1 MLQAV
6 GVWEEARETDAL
18 HAIDASLYDMAIGAY
33 RKQGAFD
40 KVGRP
45 VFYRQINV
53 NGSTFFSCST
63 LCCYTAHLL
72 FSQYSCLNAAA
83 KGSPGAN
90 PLIHPA

>member
-1 MLQAV
+1 VLQAV

-45 VFYRQINV
+45 IL
-53 NGSTFFSCST
+53 STGNFIRYFF
-63 LCCYTAHLL
+63 AD
-72 FSQYSCLNAAA
+72 
-83 KGSPGAN
+83 
-90 PLIHPA
+90 